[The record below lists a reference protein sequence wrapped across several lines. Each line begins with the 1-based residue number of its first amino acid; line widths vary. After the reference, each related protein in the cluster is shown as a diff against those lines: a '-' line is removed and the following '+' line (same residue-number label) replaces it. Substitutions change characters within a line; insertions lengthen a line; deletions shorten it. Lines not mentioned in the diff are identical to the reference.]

1 MIYKSSKLIASSSKL
16 IYKYNASYKM
26 NEFRPGRFEILP
38 LVIKNL
44 LIING
49 LVFLAQVTLEARFG
63 DTITNMFALHY
74 WGSDLFKPYQF
85 ITHLF
90 MHGSIGHLF
99 MNMFTLWMF
108 GATLENI
115 WGPKRFLIFYMI
127 CGLGAALCH
136 MSVLTYENV
145 HLARDIQNYIS
156 DPTYGNFMVI
166 DRKYD
171 FSGSV
176 TKADGL
182 INALRMFP
190 GNPDVIQTS
199 KVFLQQFQTAYR
211 NTATLGASGA
221 VYGILFGYGYLF
233 PNTLIY
239 LYFLFPIKAKYVV
252 GFLIAM
258 ELWSGI
264 QNSAGDNVAHYAHLG
279 GVLFSYLLLKV
290 WNKRNRS
297 HFY

>member
-1 MIYKSSKLIASSSKL
+1 
-16 IYKYNASYKM
+16 M

-49 LVFLAQVTLEARFG
+49 LVFLAQNTLEATMG
-63 DTITNMFALHY
+63 NKIIDLFALHY
-74 WGSDLFKPYQF
+74 WGSDLFKPHQF

-90 MHGSIGHLF
+90 MHGSFGHLF

-108 GATLENI
+108 GATLENV

-136 MSVLTYENV
+136 MSVLTYENINIAKDI
-145 HLARDIQNYIS
+145 HTFLA
-156 DPTYGNFMVI
+156 DPTYGNFALI

-171 FSGSV
+171 LNSGV
-176 TKADGL
+176 YNVDGL
-182 INALRMFP
+182 LNALRQY
-190 GNPDVIQTS
+190 PDNEQVVQTA
-199 KVFLQQFQTAYR
+199 KIFLQEFLGKYR
-211 NTATLGASGA
+211 DTATLGASGA
-221 VYGILFGYGYLF
+221 VYGILFGFGYLF
-233 PNTLIY
+233 PNTLMYI
-239 LYFLFPIKAKYVV
+239 YFLFPIKAKYVV
-252 GFLIAM
+252 GFLIVM
-258 ELWSGI
+258 ELVSGF
-264 QNSAGDNVAHYAHLG
+264 QNTAGDNVAHFAHLG